1 MTVATKP
8 KSKLTSNRWDLLC
21 PAANLLF
28 DHTSSEFRDFDKD
41 VLKIPGVKHK
51 NGVYTVPVNA
61 LSIVERVRDQYG
73 VPLLDAAW
81 KTPITPPSSW
91 DQIEAILKEKQ
102 EVQPWVLDGFLLA
115 YQKEAINFSWN
126 KSGVHLWHPTGCI
139 AGISRLLVQECE
151 ESGKIV
157 RTFRTTIA
165 ELYSL
170 FHNTALEPAPD
181 SSSYVYKV
189 QSVDENGQLFWNTI
203 EMVHSCGLKPVARI
217 ISSVGNAIEA
227 TAQHRFMVAEQANT
241 SSKPEQTFLS
251 LGEVSLQTKLS
262 VVKFSLLPD
271 HYFQNSENPELS
283 YKHRVEAAHVTMIK
297 SVGTTNTFDLTM
309 NDRANNYVSEDFVVH
324 NSGKTLTGIIA
335 GMAVDG
341 PMLIVTRAASRI
353 QYAREV
359 EKFTKLKA
367 HIIRP
372 SSELRKKSITFEQYI
387 DTCAQAKQR
396 PVLVVGWESLADNLD
411 KINAINPG
419 VVIYDEA
426 HRGKNSK
433 RWDIVN
439 LPDLPENEQQAL
451 EQLRKDKAEAQ
462 AKNGFIK
469 DTEDGRKL
477 FIPHV
482 STATAAADLSR
493 MVKKRILTTATPI
506 KNKINDLWAQL
517 DMAEPNAWGSA
528 TAWQDRHCDRK
539 PGRYGGFDVSG
550 ESNVDELNERLKSC
564 AHILSQFDTHRHLP
578 AKRRQSFYIAPEDQ
592 CKPLAGFAKEIKRAQ
607 ERGATAV
614 LEVKLAEA
622 ASRKRKAVMSLV
634 EDHLG
639 SNHKI
644 VIFTARKAD
653 CEELGDEVRKLQ
665 IVKSNKI
672 QVWHAHGELSVKSR
686 QDLVDSYM
694 SNDGACVLV
703 ATGQAFGES
712 LNLQDTDAAIF
723 TMIPY
728 DPGNLKQW
736 EGRFTR
742 NGQKRPVTI
751 YYAIAVGTVDEH
763 VAAILIDK
771 LPAVEKVVKDEELAA
786 AESVLAGVDP
796 NQSPEQFAQSIL
808 DCLDFD

>member
-1 MTVATKP
+1 MNKP
-8 KSKLTSNRWDLLC
+8 KSNRWDLLC
-21 PAANLLF
+21 PAANLYF
-28 DHTSSEFRDFDKD
+28 DQSAEFYKDFEYQA
-41 VLKIPGVKHK
+41 LKIPGVKYK
-51 NGVYTVPVNA
+51 NGLFTVPVNA
-61 LSIVERVRDQYG
+61 LTTMEALREKTD
-73 VPLLDAAW
+73 VPLVNAGW
-81 KTPITPPSSW
+81 KIPMDPPSTW
-91 DQIEAILKEKQ
+91 EDIEARLREKQ
-102 EVQPWVLDGFLLA
+102 EVQPWVLDGFLLQ

-139 AGISRLLVQECE
+139 AGTSRLLVQEVDPE
-151 ESGKIV
+151 DANSSTSTSTSQDKVV
-157 RTFRTTIA
+157 RTIRITIA
-165 ELYSL
+165 ELYKL
-170 FHNTALEPAPD
+170 ANTID
-181 SSSYVYKV
+181 NKHIYKV
-189 QSVDENGQLFWNTI
+189 RSVDAHGHLFWNEI
-203 EMVHSCGLKPVARI
+203 RVVYSCGLKPVVRI
-217 ISSVGNAIEA
+217 
-227 TAQHRFMVAEQANT
+227 T
-241 SSKPEQTFLS
+241 SSLGSSIETTHQHNFMRADQTFLMANELALS
-251 LGEVSLQTKLS
+251 TKLS
-262 VVKFSLLPD
+262 AVKFSLLD
-271 HYFQNSENPELS
+271 DFLPEDQDTQDQS
-283 YKHRVEAAHVTMIK
+283 RVYVHNVEHADVTAIK
-297 SVGTTNTFDLTM
+297 SNGSSYTFDLTM
-309 NDRANNYVSEDFVVH
+309 DDCANNYVVEDFVVH

-372 SSELRKKSITFEQYI
+372 ASEIRKKSISFEQYI
-387 DTCAQAKQR
+387 DHCAEVNQR
-396 PVLVVGWESLADNLD
+396 PVLVIGWESLSDNLE
-411 KINAINPG
+411 KINSINPG

-439 LPDLPENEQQAL
+439 LPDLPENEAEAAL
-451 EQLRKDKAEAQ
+451 QLRKDKVEAQ

-469 DTEDGRKL
+469 DTEEGRKL

-482 STATAAADLSR
+482 STATAAADLAR

-528 TAWQDRHCDRK
+528 TSWQDRHCDRK

-564 AHILSQFDTHRHLP
+564 AHILSQFETHRHLP

-665 IVKSNKI
+665 IVKSSKLP
-672 QVWHAHGELSVKSR
+672 VWHAHGELPVKAR
-686 QDLVDSYM
+686 QDLVDLYM
-694 SNDGACVLV
+694 GNEGACVLV

-763 VAAILIDK
+763 VASILIDK

-786 AESVLAGVDP
+786 AEGVLAGIDP
-796 NQSPEQFAQSIL
+796 NQTPEQFAQSIL